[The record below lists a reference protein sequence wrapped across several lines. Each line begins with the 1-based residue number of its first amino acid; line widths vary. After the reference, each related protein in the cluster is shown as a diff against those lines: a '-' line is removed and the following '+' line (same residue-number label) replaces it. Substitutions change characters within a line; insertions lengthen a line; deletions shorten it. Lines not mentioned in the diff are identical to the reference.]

1 MAVNRL
7 GSNSAS
13 AGSDNAQ
20 NIGFAIA
27 IDSAK
32 DTIQQAIDSPLA
44 PTGYMGVFTETVN
57 SAMAYQLGLKTDT
70 GAYVVSTSTDGP
82 ADAAGI
88 QSGDVIVR
96 VEDSAVNTAEDLG
109 SILNDLQPGQTVSV
123 TIDRDGNEQTV
134 DVTLDARPLPTEL
147 P

>member
-1 MAVNRL
+1 
-7 GSNSAS
+7 
-13 AGSDNAQ
+13 
-20 NIGFAIA
+20 
-27 IDSAK
+27 
-32 DTIQQAIDSPLA
+32 
-44 PTGYMGVFTETVN
+44 
-57 SAMAYQLGLKTDT
+57 MAYQLGLKVDT
-70 GAYVVSTSTDGP
+70 GAYVVSTSTGGP

-96 VEDSAVNTAEDLG
+96 VDDTAVNTAEDLG

-123 TIDRDGNEQTV
+123 TIDRDGNQQTV